1 MPTSTSEIPDS
12 GALSAAVHQVGIGI
26 DPGLGENKCGL
37 AAIYINQTPEL
48 VQRRLAGPEPWA
60 SIHGFVINV
69 AQRYQLRFIA
79 IENPLGVLGRMQRT
93 GETNLKAWRLLEVV
107 GFARALA
114 LALHTQF
121 IELDPQ
127 VIKRAVGAPRTA
139 KKKQIIQCIQRIC
152 IGCPS
157 NISEHEADA
166 TATAYAGNSVYWVR
180 AAQERAMSALG
191 RFTSDAGNRA
201 VLTALAKR

>member
-37 AAIYINQTPEL
+37 AAICINQTPEL

-114 LALHTQF
+114 LVLHVQF

-139 KKKQIIQCIQRIC
+139 KKKQIIECVQRIC

-166 TATAYAGNSVYWVR
+166 LATAFTGRGVYFV
-180 AAQERAMSALG
+180 EK
-191 RFTSDAGNRA
+191 
-201 VLTALAKR
+201 AKRSA